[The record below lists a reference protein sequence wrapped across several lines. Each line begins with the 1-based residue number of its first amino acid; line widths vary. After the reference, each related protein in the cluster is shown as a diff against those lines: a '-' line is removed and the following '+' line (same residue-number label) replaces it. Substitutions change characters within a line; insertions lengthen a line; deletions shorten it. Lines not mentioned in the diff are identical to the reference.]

1 LVLALLAVGFE
12 IFPFDGG
19 EGELHAVDF
28 FQGFGHEALVA
39 VCALM
44 IAGQGIVRTGALEP
58 VGRAMARLWKISPG
72 ITFLI
77 TLLLAAF
84 ISAFINNVPV
94 VVLFRKRQYN
104 RIFFPAGAYVMMQH
118 PKTIKEDA
126 HDKTQQPGRPNTEN
140 KALASAYN
148 SPTTK
153 WSESCRILQTTSAF
167 ISCSDVLEQE
177 AF

>member
-1 LVLALLAVGFE
+1 MILPAPPNTHALAVLLLTVVALILFTRDRIPLETSSLLVLVLLAVGFE

-19 EGELHAVDF
+19 EAELHAVDF
-28 FQGFGHEALVA
+28 FHGFGHEALIA

-94 VVLFRKRQYN
+94 VVLFLPILITVSVRTGM
-104 RIFFPAGAYVMMQH
+104 PA
-118 PKTIKEDA
+118 
-126 HDKTQQPGRPNTEN
+126 
-140 KALASAYN
+140 S
-148 SPTTK
+148 S
-153 WSESCRILQTTSAF
+153 
-167 ISCSDVLEQE
+167 VLMPMG
-177 AF
+177 FSTLLG